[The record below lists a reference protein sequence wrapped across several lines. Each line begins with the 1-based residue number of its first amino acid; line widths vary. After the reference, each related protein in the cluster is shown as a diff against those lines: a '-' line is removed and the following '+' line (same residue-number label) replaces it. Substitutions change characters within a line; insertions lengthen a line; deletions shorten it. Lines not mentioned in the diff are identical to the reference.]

1 MPLEPLVTAI
11 PERSE
16 IKAIEYQP
24 ETGCV
29 IIELVVYVPDG
40 MLSNLV
46 KTNIRLLFTHV
57 QDYSESIFGHIDP
70 LIEFETYIGLDEY
83 LFDNSIVKYFLK
95 QIAEN
100 SSSAPTNP
108 LFWLNAH
115 N

>member
-83 LFDNSIVKYFLK
+83 LFDNGIVKYVFETDCREFIFCTDQPIVLA
-95 QIAEN
+95 QC
-100 SSSAPTNP
+100 S
-108 LFWLNAH
+108 
-115 N
+115 